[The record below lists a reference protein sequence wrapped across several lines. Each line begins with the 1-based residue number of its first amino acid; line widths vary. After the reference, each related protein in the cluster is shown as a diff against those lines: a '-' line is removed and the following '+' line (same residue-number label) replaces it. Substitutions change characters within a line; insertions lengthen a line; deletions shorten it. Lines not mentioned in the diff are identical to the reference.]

1 MIETQNT
8 TSQRPWGYKCTLTM
22 FEAERLLQW
31 CRWYLM
37 LRIAVLDDVTL
48 EVPGRDGFEY
58 IWRPG
63 WADFVERITGKSLM
77 TFGTPARKVD
87 PATDRQDREAKL
99 RVWVPRLRR
108 RSRFLQIRH
117 ILKNESNPAAF
128 LKPIDPHALG
138 RFVRYG
144 EPLSPHAARSLVAR
158 MLADE
163 AITDQTVYVL
173 EDYFM
178 PDLTSECEIVAED
191 GSRVSMLEYQLSEW
205 KGERYAPE
213 KRKANALRPKL
224 RKRDSV

>member
-48 EVPGRDGFEY
+48 EVPGRDDFE
-58 IWRPG
+58 
-63 WADFVERITGKSLM
+63 ERITGKSLM

-108 RSRFLQIRH
+108 RSRFLQI
-117 ILKNESNPAAF
+117 
-128 LKPIDPHALG
+128 
-138 RFVRYG
+138 
-144 EPLSPHAARSLVAR
+144 
-158 MLADE
+158 
-163 AITDQTVYVL
+163 
-173 EDYFM
+173 
-178 PDLTSECEIVAED
+178 
-191 GSRVSMLEYQLSEW
+191 
-205 KGERYAPE
+205 
-213 KRKANALRPKL
+213 
-224 RKRDSV
+224 